1 MGPETLTAIETAI
14 RKQETAEAVR
24 ILQIWRNE
32 AGWRGDWM
40 DVRKP
45 KRPAFDSGAG
55 TCRQI
60 AFLVQDL
67 LEISGSACMEILH
80 VAPGPAGGVRVW
92 YRARE
97 GSPTLYARTPDPG
110 APAGPQAAGVPV

>member
-1 MGPETLTAIETAI
+1 MGPTELTRIAEAI
-14 RKQETAEAVR
+14 RKQEAAEA
-24 ILQIWRNE
+24 IQLIHLWRNE
-32 AGWRGDWM
+32 VGWRGEWF

-45 KRPAFDSGAG
+45 KRPAFDSGTG

-97 GSPTLYARTPDPG
+97 GSPTLYARTPG
-110 APAGPQAAGVPV
+110 EAA